1 MMKSCIVV
9 AAAIAASAASADVSI
24 TEGTEKSRPSGFP
37 KSASGITY
45 AGGDTYYVVAD
56 NATASSD
63 CPLEVGLYKVT
74 MSFSADGK
82 TVSSVSCGSRIELPM
97 TTDLEAVAYDPA
109 SGNV

>member
-1 MMKSCIVV
+1 MDSAKKDVYNVRDFVGCVHMK
-9 AAAIAASAASADVSI
+9 
-24 TEGTEKSRPSGFP
+24 P
-37 KSASGITY
+37 
-45 AGGDTYYVVAD
+45 
-56 NATASSD
+56 
-63 CPLEVGLYKVT
+63 EVGLYKVT

>member
-1 MMKSCIVV
+1 MK
-9 AAAIAASAASADVSI
+9 
-24 TEGTEKSRPSGFP
+24 P
-37 KSASGITY
+37 
-45 AGGDTYYVVAD
+45 
-56 NATASSD
+56 
-63 CPLEVGLYKVT
+63 EVGLYKVT